1 MIIKTFIGLKIL
13 SLTFLS
19 GIAVAQ
25 IMKKCCDKKNKE
37 TNHTEIVP
45 KAKKA

>member
-13 SLTFLS
+13 GLTFLS
-19 GIAVAQ
+19 GMAAAQ
-25 IMKKCCDKKNKE
+25 MIKNCCDKKNKE

-45 KAKKA
+45 KAKQN